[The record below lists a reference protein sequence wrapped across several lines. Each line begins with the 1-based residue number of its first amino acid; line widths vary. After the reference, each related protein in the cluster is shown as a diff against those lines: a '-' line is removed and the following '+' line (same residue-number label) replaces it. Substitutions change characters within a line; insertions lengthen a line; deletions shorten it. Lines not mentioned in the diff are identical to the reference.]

1 MVTDL
6 ETSRE
11 LRGWVK
17 IFQNAQ
23 DVKKM
28 QDFTAA
34 LYNLHQAFSA
44 INPEMKLFNENINK
58 SNEFLGRIAKL
69 QESMEEQIKSTNRFT
84 SKSNEFLSR
93 IAKLQESME
102 AQTRSANRFTYVVF
116 GLAVLQVV
124 IALLPYV
131 IKK

>member
-6 ETSRE
+6 EMSRE
-11 LRGWVK
+11 LRGWAK

-34 LYNLHQAFSA
+34 LYNLRQAFSA
-44 INPEMKLFNENINK
+44 LNPEMKMFNENITK

-69 QESMEEQIKSTNRFT
+69 QESMEG
-84 SKSNEFLSR
+84 
-93 IAKLQESME
+93 
-102 AQTRSANRFTYVVF
+102 QTRSANRFTWVVV
-116 GLAVLQVV
+116 GLGVLQVA
-124 IALLPYV
+124 IAILPYV
-131 IKK
+131 IKH